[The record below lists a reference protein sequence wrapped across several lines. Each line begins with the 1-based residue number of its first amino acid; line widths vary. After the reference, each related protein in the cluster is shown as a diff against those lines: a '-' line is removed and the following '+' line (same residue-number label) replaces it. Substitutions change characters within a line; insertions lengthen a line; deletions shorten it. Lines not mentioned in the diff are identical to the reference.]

1 MHTNQCVDLA
11 NRLAEG
17 CRAGATGSHREGINQ
32 LRRKALS
39 GLLFLTAIS
48 VALGA
53 FGHGSEWAK
62 HALPGLTGVDPEMVK
77 LLKLVW
83 YWVSGAMLVFGG
95 LLLWSAWRL
104 SRGDSTL
111 AFVPW
116 GVGFFYFIEGIYGA
130 AALGPFFL
138 IFAAQ
143 AMLLCVSAGA
153 LASLNALQDR
163 KTAGV
168 AEGV

>member
-1 MHTNQCVDLA
+1 MQ
-11 NRLAEG
+11 
-17 CRAGATGSHREGINQ
+17 
-32 LRRKALS
+32 RKALS
-39 GLLFLTAIS
+39 GLLLLTAIS

-95 LLLWSAWRL
+95 LLVWSAWRL

-116 GVGFFYFIEGIYGA
+116 GVGIFYFIEGIYGA

-138 IFAAQ
+138 IFVAQ
-143 AMLLCVSAGA
+143 AVLLCVSAGA